1 MPTMQRLP
9 NLPPSEI
16 GMASG
21 NSSNTSVVDKTITRV
36 DGKGL
41 WRSWKRNFKNKLLA
55 VLDLVDNSLDASI
68 QAQQAGEQ
76 SNFIGR
82 CHIYPDVYDELGL
95 GVSSETTTGI
105 VIVNNCTGPIRSLKH
120 ALEVYDSSKVA
131 SGAGQVG
138 ENGVGLKQ
146 ACATMS
152 DLSFVLTKNESTCE
166 LGIIAESLQRV
177 EGCYL
182 PAFTFSSVNQIGI
195 EIVTW
200 LSVLRC
206 MELPR
211 VEGFLTSVLGS
222 IASPIILTRFATSM
236 GTTMCLRS
244 SSTRLGMVIPM
255 PPLNLLWMESKR
267 LVLRVS

>member
-1 MPTMQRLP
+1 MQRLP

-41 WRSWKRNFKNKLLA
+41 WRSWKRNFKNKVIGDVWHSHGVVISSSYRLIHLLIHYYLMCLPPLQLLA

-95 GVSSETTTGI
+95 GVSSEATTGI

-138 ENGVGLKQ
+138 ENGVGAYPVSRCCFIDDVYTPLYHLNQ
-146 ACATMS
+146 YTYCS
-152 DLSFVLTKNESTCE
+152 H
-166 LGIIAESLQRV
+166 RV
-177 EGCYL
+177 EASLCYN
-182 PAFTFSSVNQIGI
+182 V
-195 EIVTW
+195 
-200 LSVLRC
+200 
-206 MELPR
+206 
-211 VEGFLTSVLGS
+211 
-222 IASPIILTRFATSM
+222 
-236 GTTMCLRS
+236 
-244 SSTRLGMVIPM
+244 
-255 PPLNLLWMESKR
+255 
-267 LVLRVS
+267 